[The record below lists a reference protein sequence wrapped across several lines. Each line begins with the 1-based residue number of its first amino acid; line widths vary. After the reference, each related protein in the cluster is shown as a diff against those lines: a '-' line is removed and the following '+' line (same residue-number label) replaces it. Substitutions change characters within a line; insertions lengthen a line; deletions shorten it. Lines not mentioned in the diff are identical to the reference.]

1 MQLLLVVAGGAVG
14 TLFRYQ
20 IATRLQGASG
30 GDFPIGTLAV
40 NVSGAFIAG
49 ILATLLLERSAFST
63 EVRTAILVGVLG
75 GYTTFSAFSVETL
88 TLTNEGQWGLAT
100 LNVAASVASALFA
113 VWAGQTVA
121 RIWS

>member
-100 LNVAASVASALFA
+100 LNVAASVAAALFA